1 MSSSLWYMSEFH
13 TENPIEWIVAQIGI
27 VAISTEEEQGAVV
40 LLEVVRKDNE
50 RSSCILKL

>member
-1 MSSSLWYMSEFH
+1 MSEFH